1 MNQMF
6 TGIIEELGT
15 IRRIASARDG
25 ARLEV
30 SARTVLTDAKLG
42 DSISVNGVCLTI
54 VEKSSDSFA
63 ADVSAE
69 TLRRTSLK
77 QTKAGSRVNLERA
90 MAATS
95 RFGGHIVQ
103 GHVDGTGEFLEAR
116 ASGDGWVVRVG
127 FPAELARYIV
137 EKGSITVDGISL
149 TVAALGDTWFEIA
162 VIPHTWKVTNL
173 GSLERGAAVNLEV
186 DIIAK
191 YVERMMTHLKEP
203 KSRLTLE
210 ALSELGY

>member
-1 MNQMF
+1 MF
-6 TGIIEELGT
+6 TGIVEELGT
-15 IRRIASARDG
+15 IRKIATAKDG

-30 SARTVLTDAKLG
+30 SAKTVLSDAKSG
-42 DSISVNGVCLTI
+42 DSIAVNGVCLT
-54 VEKSSDSFA
+54 VVDYAADWFA

-77 QTKAGSRVNLERA
+77 QARTGSRVNLERA

-103 GHVDGTGEFLEAR
+103 GHVDGTGEFLEAK
-116 ASGDGWVVRVG
+116 AAGNGWAVRIG
-127 FPAELARYIV
+127 FPPELARYIV

-149 TVAALGDTWFEIA
+149 TVAALGADWFEIA
-162 VIPHTWKVTNL
+162 VIPHTWNVTNL
-173 GSLERGAAVNLEV
+173 SSLARGATVNLEV

-191 YVERMMTHLKEP
+191 YVERMVGAYSVPSKEI
-203 KSRLTLE
+203 LTIEKL
-210 ALSELGY
+210 AELGY

>member
-1 MNQMF
+1 MF
-6 TGIIEELGT
+6 TGIVEELGT
-15 IRRIASARDG
+15 IRKIATAKDG

-30 SARTVLTDAKLG
+30 WAKTVLSDAKSG
-42 DSISVNGVCLTI
+42 DSIAVNGVCLT
-54 VEKSSDSFA
+54 VVDYAADWFA

-77 QTKAGSRVNLERA
+77 QARTGSQVNLERA

-103 GHVDGTGEFLEAR
+103 GHVDGTGEFLEAK
-116 ASGDGWVVRVG
+116 AAGNGWAVRIG
-127 FPAELARYIV
+127 FPPELARYIV

-149 TVAALGDTWFEIA
+149 TVAALGADWFEIA
-162 VIPHTWKVTNL
+162 VIPHTWNVTNL
-173 GSLERGAAVNLEV
+173 SSLTRGATVNLEV

-191 YVERMMTHLKEP
+191 YVERMVGAYSVPSKEI
-203 KSRLTLE
+203 LTIEKL
-210 ALSELGY
+210 AELGY

>member
-1 MNQMF
+1 MF

-30 SARTVLTDAKLG
+30 SARTVLTDARLG

-54 VEKSSDSFA
+54 VDKSSDWFA

>member
-1 MNQMF
+1 MF
-6 TGIIEELGT
+6 TGIIEELGV
-15 IRRIASARDG
+15 IRRITSARAG

-30 SARTVLTDAKLG
+30 SAHTVLSDAKLG
-42 DSISVNGVCLTI
+42 DSIAVNGVCLT
-54 VEKSSDSFA
+54 VVAQGADWFA

-77 QTKAGSRVNLERA
+77 QAAAGTRVNLERA
-90 MAATS
+90 MAANG

-103 GHVDGTGEFLEAR
+103 GHVDGTGEFQEAR
-116 ASGDGWVVRVG
+116 PSGDGWVLRIG
-127 FPAELARYIV
+127 FPPELARYIV

-149 TVAALGDTWFEIA
+149 TVAALGETWFEIA

-173 GSLERGAAVNLEV
+173 GTLARAATVNLEV

-191 YVERMMTHLKEP
+191 YVERMMAHFAEP
-203 KSRLTLE
+203 KSKLTLE
-210 ALSELGY
+210 TLSELGY

>member
-1 MNQMF
+1 MF

-15 IRRIASARDG
+15 IRSLTSARDG

-30 SARTVLTDAKLG
+30 SARTVLSDSKIG
-42 DSISVNGVCLTI
+42 DSIAVNGVCLTI
-54 VEKSSDSFA
+54 VNQSSDWFA

-77 QTKAGSRVNLERA
+77 QAKIGSRVNLERA
-90 MAATS
+90 MAASS

-103 GHVDGTGEFLEAR
+103 GHVDGTGQFVEAK
-116 ASGDGWVVRVG
+116 ASGDGWIVRVG

-149 TVAALGDTWFEIA
+149 TVAALKREWFEIA
-162 VIPHTWKVTNL
+162 VIPHTWNVTNL
-173 GSLERGAAVNLEV
+173 SALERGAIVNLEV

-191 YVERMMTHLKEP
+191 YVERMMQAYSTPP
-203 KSRLTLE
+203 KSEMTLE
-210 ALSELGY
+210 KLGELGY

>member
-1 MNQMF
+1 MF
-6 TGIIEELGT
+6 TGIIEELGA
-15 IRRIASARDG
+15 IRRITPARDG

-30 SARTVLTDAKLG
+30 SARTVLSDAKLG
-42 DSISVNGVCLTI
+42 DSIAVNGVCLT
-54 VEKSSDSFA
+54 VVDKASDWFA

-77 QTKAGSRVNLERA
+77 QAKTGSRVNLERA
-90 MAATS
+90 MAANG

-103 GHVDGTGEFLEAR
+103 GHVDGTGEFLEAG
-116 ASGDGWVVRVG
+116 ASGDGWTVRIG
-127 FPAELARYIV
+127 FPPELARYIV

-173 GSLERGAAVNLEV
+173 GALARGAAVNLEV
-186 DIIAK
+186 DILAK
-191 YVERMMTHLKEP
+191 YVERMLAHRAEP
-203 KSRLTLE
+203 KSTLTLE
-210 ALSELGY
+210 KLSELGY

>member
-1 MNQMF
+1 MF

-30 SARTVLTDAKLG
+30 SARTVLTDARLG

-54 VEKSSDSFA
+54 VDKSSDWFA

-77 QTKAGSRVNLERA
+77 RAKTGSHVNLERA

-162 VIPHTWKVTNL
+162 VIPHTWKVTNI

-203 KSRLTLE
+203 KSKLTLE

>member
-1 MNQMF
+1 MF

-15 IRRIASARDG
+15 IQTIITARDG
-25 ARLEV
+25 ARIVVHAPTIL
-30 SARTVLTDAKLG
+30 ADAKIG
-42 DSISVNGVCLTI
+42 DSIAVNGVCLTV
-54 VEKSSDSFA
+54 VEKTASTFA

-77 QTKAGSRVNLERA
+77 QIKQNSKINLERPMTPSA
-90 MAATS
+90 

-103 GHVDGTGEFLEAR
+103 GHVDAMGDFLFAKAEGE
-116 ASGDGWVVRVG
+116 GWIVRIG
-127 FPAELARYIV
+127 FPPQLGKYIV

-149 TVAALGDTWFEIA
+149 TVAALGDDWFEIA

-173 GSLERGAAVNLEV
+173 ATLKPGDAVNLEV

-191 YVERMMTHLKEP
+191 YVERMLQPYQQNT
-203 KSRLTLE
+203 KSNLTLE
-210 ALSELGY
+210 KMSEMGY

>member
-1 MNQMF
+1 MF
-6 TGIIEELGT
+6 TGIVEELGT
-15 IRRIASARDG
+15 IRKIATAKDG

-30 SARTVLTDAKLG
+30 SAKTVLSDAKSG
-42 DSISVNGVCLTI
+42 DSIAVNGVCLT
-54 VEKSSDSFA
+54 VVDYAADWFA

-77 QTKAGSRVNLERA
+77 QARTGSRVNLERA

-103 GHVDGTGEFLEAR
+103 GHVDGTGEFLEAK
-116 ASGDGWVVRVG
+116 AAGNGWAVRIG
-127 FPAELARYIV
+127 FPPELARYIV

-149 TVAALGDTWFEIA
+149 TVAALGADWFEIA
-162 VIPHTWKVTNL
+162 VIPHTWNVTNL
-173 GSLERGAAVNLEV
+173 SSLTRGATVNLEV

-191 YVERMMTHLKEP
+191 YVERMVGAYSVPSKEI
-203 KSRLTLE
+203 LTIEKL
-210 ALSELGY
+210 AELGY

>member
-1 MNQMF
+1 MF

-15 IRRIASARDG
+15 IRSIASARDG

-30 SARTVLTDAKLG
+30 SARTVLSDARLG

-54 VEKSSDSFA
+54 VDKSSDWFA

-77 QTKAGSRVNLERA
+77 RATTGSHVNLERA

>member
-1 MNQMF
+1 MF

-15 IRRIASARDG
+15 IRRITSARDG

-30 SARTVLTDAKLG
+30 SARTVLTDARLG

-54 VEKSSDSFA
+54 VDKSSDWFA

-77 QTKAGSRVNLERA
+77 QAKAGSRVNLERA

-137 EKGSITVDGISL
+137 EKGSISVDGISL
-149 TVAALGDTWFEIA
+149 TVAALGNTWFEIA
-162 VIPHTWKVTNL
+162 VIPHTWKMTNL

-191 YVERMMTHLKEP
+191 YVERMMAHLSEP
-203 KSRLTLE
+203 KSKLTLE
-210 ALSELGY
+210 TLSELGY